1 MKSGSHRL
9 PTSDPH
15 EDWVDGSW
23 TVDCV
28 CGVNFDDGEEMVKCD
43 ECGVWVHTRCS
54 RYVKS
59 DKSFACDKCKTKN
72 SASVRNESEETEV
85 AQFLVELPTKTL
97 RMDNPASVS
106 THRPFRLWTDIPIE
120 ERVHVQG
127 VPGGD
132 PGLFSGAQMSSI
144 FGPHLWKA
152 TGYVPKKFNFQYREF
167 PLWDDNVLEGKED
180 KVHKKGGDQ
189 NGNQVDD
196 GAGVLYSLS
205 KEKEKENILPT
216 PVVDSIGVKSNNEE
230 GKQQE
235 LLSPKQMTER
245 SMVQPTLENCE
256 KHEKKELKNLDNQH
270 AKKMVG
276 KIEKEGN
283 SKKRAVLLSHAAS
296 TFSSNGKQLEFSEDR
311 NSKTFNVDCQGNKN
325 VLGDQVSNGLCDS
338 STDIASREQTTLR
351 NDSSGGAI
359 PREDDGH
366 HQGLVRSDVSFKANV
381 DVASLVEH
389 HDSQSNPVKEE
400 VVVGDLEN
408 LGDIQGV
415 GTGSVGISLHD
426 REPVAGDVQYSNIE
440 IANSLQPD
448 KKLKAEVDV
457 NNHGCF
463 NAYASSPD
471 DFKMDSMR
479 AAVQHPESSSDL
491 LSENAKVNSI
501 ISPDASDFQ
510 VLDGD
515 KMLDVC
521 NSKDKTNQLQG
532 DTYKSKQEP
541 AGSEGSTGARQM
553 FSGHKHGLKPVL
565 DSSKS
570 SGSVTN
576 HSATSYKRKVV
587 VSVGK
592 SPPTSA
598 SVAMSKSSDIHIPAA
613 NQSQYAGG
621 RQKGTSESKVRSV
634 KDNASTNVGRDEDKC
649 ARLKKIPKEHP
660 RSLSYASKVLQPS
673 KTSEASDSKR
683 APSDSKDSAIHS
695 STKEPSVSH
704 VFATPG
710 SGECASS
717 QQTEIV
723 SNFQNK
729 ATDSVLPLKGEKT
742 NQPGSQSS
750 SRGNASLLHAP
761 GSSSVS
767 TMLSDEEYALL
778 LHQEL
783 NSSPRVTRAPRMRHA
798 GSLPQLTSTTPTSM
812 LMKRTSSSGGKD
824 HGLGSRRKTKDFAK
838 DGSHSSREVDNEAKR
853 PSSRDNRRRDPEYN
867 SDSVSKREADGGA
880 VKGTHSMKTSNSSVS
895 TSNLNSNLSSADVAN
910 GQNLSSIRHSPRN
923 VSQEDQEMVGRPTNL
938 TLPGLIAEIMSK
950 GKRMTYEELCNA
962 VVPHWPHL
970 RKHNGERYAYSSHSQ
985 AVLDCL
991 RNRSEWARLV
1001 DRGPKVWFC
1010 CLSKLYFIWLRCMS
1024 YYVQVN

>member
-1 MKSGSHRL
+1 M
-9 PTSDPH
+9 
-15 EDWVDGSW
+15 
-23 TVDCV
+23 
-28 CGVNFDDGEEMVKCD
+28 
-43 ECGVWVHTRCS
+43 
-54 RYVKS
+54 
-59 DKSFACDKCKTKN
+59 
-72 SASVRNESEETEV
+72 
-85 AQFLVELPTKTL
+85 
-97 RMDNPASVS
+97 
-106 THRPFRLWTDIPIE
+106 
-120 ERVHVQG
+120 
-127 VPGGD
+127 
-132 PGLFSGAQMSSI
+132 
-144 FGPHLWKA
+144 
-152 TGYVPKKFNFQYREF
+152 
-167 PLWDDNVLEGKED
+167 
-180 KVHKKGGDQ
+180 
-189 NGNQVDD
+189 
-196 GAGVLYSLS
+196 
-205 KEKEKENILPT
+205 
-216 PVVDSIGVKSNNEE
+216 
-230 GKQQE
+230 
-235 LLSPKQMTER
+235 
-245 SMVQPTLENCE
+245 
-256 KHEKKELKNLDNQH
+256 
-270 AKKMVG
+270 
-276 KIEKEGN
+276 
-283 SKKRAVLLSHAAS
+283 
-296 TFSSNGKQLEFSEDR
+296 
-311 NSKTFNVDCQGNKN
+311 
-325 VLGDQVSNGLCDS
+325 
-338 STDIASREQTTLR
+338 
-351 NDSSGGAI
+351 
-359 PREDDGH
+359 
-366 HQGLVRSDVSFKANV
+366 
-381 DVASLVEH
+381 
-389 HDSQSNPVKEE
+389 
-400 VVVGDLEN
+400 VGDLES

-463 NAYASSPD
+463 NACASSPD

-767 TMLSDEEYALL
+767 TMLSDEEVWTVLYLSVSFFLRNLILICYAIC
-778 LHQEL
+778 
-783 NSSPRVTRAPRMRHA
+783 
-798 GSLPQLTSTTPTSM
+798 SM
-812 LMKRTSSSGGKD
+812 LYFCIK
-824 HGLGSRRKTKDFAK
+824 
-838 DGSHSSREVDNEAKR
+838 
-853 PSSRDNRRRDPEYN
+853 N
-867 SDSVSKREADGGA
+867 S
-880 VKGTHSMKTSNSSVS
+880 
-895 TSNLNSNLSSADVAN
+895 
-910 GQNLSSIRHSPRN
+910 I
-923 VSQEDQEMVGRPTNL
+923 
-938 TLPGLIAEIMSK
+938 
-950 GKRMTYEELCNA
+950 
-962 VVPHWPHL
+962 
-970 RKHNGERYAYSSHSQ
+970 
-985 AVLDCL
+985 VLL
-991 RNRSEWARLV
+991 E
-1001 DRGPKVWFC
+1001 
-1010 CLSKLYFIWLRCMS
+1010 
-1024 YYVQVN
+1024 